1 MGGVGGTR
9 MRCTRCEHQNRDG
22 ARFCEECAAPL
33 ASRCPSCGEGISAAS
48 KFCRACGRPVAPGS
62 HPESLA
68 SESRAPK
75 PVAADIL
82 TSKRALEGER
92 KHVTVLFADLKSSME
107 LLADQDPEE
116 ARRIL
121 DPVLEFMMEAVHRYG
136 GTVNQVMGDGIMAL
150 FGAPTAQED
159 HAVRACYAAL
169 RMQESV
175 KRYAEQLVAR
185 GGKPIQIR
193 TGLNSGEVVVRAIGS
208 DLHTDYTAVGQ
219 AAHLAARME
228 QIAQPG
234 MVVLT
239 SSTLSMAEDFIRVRS
254 LGPTSVKGLSELVE
268 IYELLEVE
276 VMPSRFRA
284 HMAARGLTK
293 FVGRTS
299 EMSLLQ
305 QALDVARSGRGQIVA
320 VAGEPGVGKSRL
332 FWEFVHSHRTH
343 GCSVVESASVSY
355 GKSTMYLPVVELIHN
370 YFEIERHDD
379 AGRIRS
385 KLVDKLVARGHELQP
400 GLTALLTLLDVPVDD
415 ARWMGLDPAQRR
427 QQILETLKRL
437 LIRESLIQPLLV
449 VFDDLH
455 WIDEET
461 QAMLDALV
469 ESLPTTRLLL
479 LVNYRPEYRHTWAG
493 KTYYQQLSIGAL
505 PAASAE
511 ELLEAILGDD
521 ESLDPVK
528 RLLIERT
535 EGNPFF
541 LGESVRTLVET
552 GVLTGELGRYRV
564 ARMPDSLQIPPTVR
578 AIVAARID
586 RLSPAARTL
595 LQSAA
600 AIGKDVSLEI
610 LRAVVDETDET
621 LITGLAEL
629 QTGEFVY
636 QTGVFVA
643 PQFAFHHA
651 LTHEVAY
658 GTLLQT
664 QRQTLH
670 ARIVV
675 AIEGLYKERLQEHVE
690 QLADHAMRGQLWE
703 RALVWLRAAS
713 AKAFARSAHR
723 TAVDYLAQAL
733 VALTR
738 LPQSE
743 DRIRLGIDIR
753 FDLRNSLFAIGDHGR
768 AGEFLREA
776 EELARQIGDPRREA
790 WAACYFMVNALLSG
804 NSARTLQ
811 YGRRALT
818 LGVRLSEPAL
828 TVVANLGMG
837 QAQHALGQY
846 REAITS
852 LSVSLEVL
860 NPVTR
865 LQRFGMNSPPAIAC
879 MTWLAW
885 CHAERGEFS
894 EGRARA
900 EEGLQIAE
908 EVNDAW
914 GRASGHL
921 GLGLVH
927 LRQGRFQTSVDWLG
941 RGLKISET
949 FGLRTWLTPI
959 GSALGYAHLLDG
971 DTPTALELLQRAV
984 AEAETQ
990 GVMFRHSLRLAWLA
1004 EARWR
1009 EGARAAAE
1017 ELANR
1022 ALDLARDY
1030 EEHGHEAYALWLLG
1044 ELSVDEGSAR
1054 TRYEDALRLASTLEM
1069 RPLEAQCHLS
1079 IGERFA
1085 AWDQR
1090 EAARRE
1096 LLTARSLFVQLG
1108 IDASTHRADAA
1119 LAVIG

>member
-455 WIDEET
+455 WIDESAASRE
-461 QAMLDALV
+461 
-469 ESLPTTRLLL
+469 
-479 LVNYRPEYRHTWAG
+479 
-493 KTYYQQLSIGAL
+493 LSTGVSSYLGRQDVL
-505 PAASAE
+505 PAAVDRRA
-511 ELLEAILGDD
+511 ARG
-521 ESLDPVK
+521 K
-528 RLLIERT
+528 CR
-535 EGNPFF
+535 G
-541 LGESVRTLVET
+541 
-552 GVLTGELGRYRV
+552 V
-564 ARMPDSLQIPPTVR
+564 ARSDS
-578 AIVAARID
+578 
-586 RLSPAARTL
+586 
-595 LQSAA
+595 
-600 AIGKDVSLEI
+600 
-610 LRAVVDETDET
+610 
-621 LITGLAEL
+621 
-629 QTGEFVY
+629 
-636 QTGVFVA
+636 
-643 PQFAFHHA
+643 
-651 LTHEVAY
+651 
-658 GTLLQT
+658 
-664 QRQTLH
+664 
-670 ARIVV
+670 
-675 AIEGLYKERLQEHVE
+675 
-690 QLADHAMRGQLWE
+690 
-703 RALVWLRAAS
+703 
-713 AKAFARSAHR
+713 
-723 TAVDYLAQAL
+723 
-733 VALTR
+733 
-738 LPQSE
+738 
-743 DRIRLGIDIR
+743 
-753 FDLRNSLFAIGDHGR
+753 
-768 AGEFLREA
+768 
-776 EELARQIGDPRREA
+776 RR
-790 WAACYFMVNALLSG
+790 
-804 NSARTLQ
+804 
-811 YGRRALT
+811 
-818 LGVRLSEPAL
+818 
-828 TVVANLGMG
+828 
-837 QAQHALGQY
+837 
-846 REAITS
+846 
-852 LSVSLEVL
+852 
-860 NPVTR
+860 
-865 LQRFGMNSPPAIAC
+865 
-879 MTWLAW
+879 
-885 CHAERGEFS
+885 
-894 EGRARA
+894 
-900 EEGLQIAE
+900 
-908 EVNDAW
+908 
-914 GRASGHL
+914 
-921 GLGLVH
+921 
-927 LRQGRFQTSVDWLG
+927 
-941 RGLKISET
+941 
-949 FGLRTWLTPI
+949 
-959 GSALGYAHLLDG
+959 
-971 DTPTALELLQRAV
+971 
-984 AEAETQ
+984 
-990 GVMFRHSLRLAWLA
+990 
-1004 EARWR
+1004 
-1009 EGARAAAE
+1009 
-1017 ELANR
+1017 
-1022 ALDLARDY
+1022 
-1030 EEHGHEAYALWLLG
+1030 
-1044 ELSVDEGSAR
+1044 
-1054 TRYEDALRLASTLEM
+1054 
-1069 RPLEAQCHLS
+1069 
-1079 IGERFA
+1079 
-1085 AWDQR
+1085 
-1090 EAARRE
+1090 
-1096 LLTARSLFVQLG
+1096 
-1108 IDASTHRADAA
+1108 
-1119 LAVIG
+1119 